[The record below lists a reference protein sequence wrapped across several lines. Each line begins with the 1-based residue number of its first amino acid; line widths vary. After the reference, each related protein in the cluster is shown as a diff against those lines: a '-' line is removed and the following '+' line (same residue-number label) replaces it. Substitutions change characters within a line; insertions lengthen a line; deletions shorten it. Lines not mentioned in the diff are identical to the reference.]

1 MRILIAIIATF
12 SILALILSKED
23 KASITKAD
31 QAHDYKVQLSKVSQ
45 NQSIVK
51 TREYLGWLIGQRG
64 RWTLHSIPACSK
76 EGSGEEKIDVTK
88 LFKII

>member
-1 MRILIAIIATF
+1 MRILIAIIETF

-23 KASITKAD
+23 KASTTKAE

-51 TREYLGWLIGQRG
+51 TGEYLGRLIGQRG
-64 RWTLHSIPACSK
+64 RWTIHSIPACSK
-76 EGSGEEKIDVTK
+76 QGSGEEKIDVTK
-88 LFKII
+88 LFKKI